1 MENYSI
7 RSRFGIKPS
16 ADNFT
21 IKVLE
26 NNRTVKAL
34 VLYSIK
40 FLSNNQRDI
49 SKYIVDTETELRY
62 LQYTI
67 HTQ

>member
-16 ADNFT
+16 TDNFT

-26 NNRTVKAL
+26 NNRTPKAL

-49 SKYIVDTETELRY
+49 SKYIVDTEKELRY
-62 LQYTI
+62 LQCTI
-67 HTQ
+67 HT

>member
-16 ADNFT
+16 ADNLT

-26 NNRTVKAL
+26 NNRTLKAL

-49 SKYIVDTETELRY
+49 SKYIVDTEKELRY
-62 LQYTI
+62 LQCTI
-67 HTQ
+67 HT

>member
-7 RSRFGIKPS
+7 RFLFGIKPS

-67 HTQ
+67 HT